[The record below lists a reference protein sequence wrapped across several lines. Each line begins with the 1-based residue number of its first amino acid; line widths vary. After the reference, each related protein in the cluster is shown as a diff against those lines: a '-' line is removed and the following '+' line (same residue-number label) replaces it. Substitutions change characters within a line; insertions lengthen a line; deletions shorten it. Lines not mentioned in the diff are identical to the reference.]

1 MTLLSQKKVMGHNL
15 TICSVGSES
24 KMFLIAQMTV
34 VTFKQL
40 ILGA

>member
-1 MTLLSQKKVMGHNL
+1 MMLLSQKKAMRYSL
-15 TICSVGSES
+15 AICAVGSES